1 MGYVMSAK
9 SRVLQGIF
17 VDLRPLA
24 EGDAAITCN
33 WRAAERARHLNQ
45 GAQTPEDQAR
55 WIASRPQSEHNFIIQ
70 LKSGQPVGMLSLVDV
85 DNRNSRAETG
95 RFLIGEEGVVK
106 GQPVAVEAMALL
118 YDFAFNDLGLVRLY
132 GTIAAS
138 NTLMIKWQK
147 FLGMKQEGVLRNH
160 YRIGGEFQDAV
171 AMGILEDEYRT
182 VFLARAKV
190 LMAAGKVPVPTT

>member
-1 MGYVMSAK
+1 MSAE
-9 SRVLQGIF
+9 SRNLRGHF

-24 EGDAAITCN
+24 VGDAAITCK
-33 WRAAERARHLNQ
+33 WRSADRARHLNQ

-55 WIASRPQSEHNFIIQ
+55 WIAARPQSEHNFIIE
-70 LKSGQPVGMLSLVDV
+70 LKSGEPVGMLSLVDV
-85 DNRNSRAETG
+85 DSRNLRAETG
-95 RFLIGEEGVVK
+95 RFLIGEEDLVK

-118 YDFAFNDLGLVRLY
+118 YDFAFNELGLARLY

-147 FLGMKQEGVLRNH
+147 YLGMKQEGVLRNH

-171 AMGILEDEYRT
+171 AMGILVDEYRT
-182 VFLARAKV
+182 VFLARAKA
-190 LMAAGKVPVPTT
+190 LMSAGKIPDTKV

>member
-1 MGYVMSAK
+1 MLNESKTLPGV
-9 SRVLQGIF
+9 F
-17 VDLRPLA
+17 VDLRPI
-24 EGDAAITCN
+24 EVSDAVATCK
-33 WRAAERARHLNQ
+33 WRSADRARHLNQ
-45 GAQTPEDQAR
+45 GAQTPNDQAR

-70 LKSGQPVGMLSLVDV
+70 LKSNQPVGMLSLVDV
-85 DNRNSRAETG
+85 DERNSRAETG
-95 RFLIGEEGVVK
+95 RFLIGEEDLVK
-106 GQPVAVEAMALL
+106 GQPVAIEAMALL
-118 YDFAFNDLGLVRLY
+118 YDFAFNGLGLARLY

-182 VFLARAKV
+182 VFLARAKA